1 MDTTTLLQFDISDL
15 RELVRRLLQLPD
27 GTCIIGEESGTVDGA
42 PFVFLKEMDDGDF
55 GPPRVVQNDDDT
67 ETVTQPKIVDVD
79 IEAVGPKAS
88 VLMRKLHVLLKSS
101 PAKEWCRTHHFSIKS
116 IKRPFNVGGL
126 MGAGFEQRYRL
137 TAEVTYVH
145 KIKIT
150 QAYIREVDITVYN
163 DKHKEDVRHVTVKT
177 E

>member
-1 MDTTTLLQFDISDL
+1 MDL

-27 GTCIIGEESGTVDGA
+27 GACIIGEESGTVDGQ

-55 GPPRVVQNDDDT
+55 GPPRTVQNDDDT

-101 PAKEWCRTHHFSIKS
+101 PAKEWCRAHHFSINRV
-116 IKRPFNVGGL
+116 KRPFNVGGL
-126 MGAGFEQRYRL
+126 MGDGFEQRYRL

-145 KIKIT
+145 KVKIT
-150 QAYIREVDITVYN
+150 QAYIREVDITIFN
-163 DKHKEDVRHVTVKT
+163 DQDKADVRHVHVKA